1 MDTPHSQ
8 NDPSRYAIVIPL
20 YNHRDRVE
28 SVVNGAAAP
37 GMPVFV
43 VDDGS
48 TDGSPDR
55 VPKQPGVTLLRHP
68 ENRGKGAALLTGF
81 AAAAEVANW
90 AVTIDADGQH
100 DPGDIPTLLRVIP
113 ADVRPIV
120 VGHRQGMV
128 GEAGVPWT
136 SRFGRGF
143 SNFWVRCSGGP
154 RMADS
159 QSGFRVYPLP
169 EALGLNVKAR
179 RFQFEVEVLARAGW
193 RGIPVLETPVS
204 VNYHGGVDRISHFR
218 PFVDF
223 VRNSRTFGRLIVQR
237 IFIPAGIR
245 KRWCSLG
252 KLSSADRSGR

>member
-1 MDTPHSQ
+1 MHT
-8 NDPSRYAIVIPL
+8 DPNRYAIVIPL

-28 SVVNGAAAP
+28 GVVTGAAAL
-37 GMPVFV
+37 GWPVFV

-48 TDGSPDR
+48 TDGSAER
-55 VPKQPGVTLLRHP
+55 VPQKPNVRLLRHP
-68 ENRGKGAALLTGF
+68 ENRGKGAALLAGF
-81 AAAAEVANW
+81 AAAVEVANW

-100 DPGDIPTLLRVIP
+100 DPADIPPLIRAIP
-113 ADVRPIV
+113 PDDRYIM
-120 VGHRQGMV
+120 VGHRQGMT
-128 GEAGVPWT
+128 GEVGVPWT

-154 RMADS
+154 KMADS
-159 QSGFRVYPLP
+159 QSGFRVYPIP
-169 EALGLNVKAR
+169 EVLNLNVKAR

-193 RGIPVLETPVS
+193 RGIPVVETPVS

-223 VRNSRTFGRLIVQR
+223 VRNSRAFSRLIVQR

-245 KRWCSLG
+245 KRWCSGHGLPPVNRR
-252 KLSSADRSGR
+252 DR

>member
-1 MDTPHSQ
+1 MHT
-8 NDPSRYAIVIPL
+8 DPNRYAIVIPL

-169 EALGLNVKAR
+169 EALDLNVKAR